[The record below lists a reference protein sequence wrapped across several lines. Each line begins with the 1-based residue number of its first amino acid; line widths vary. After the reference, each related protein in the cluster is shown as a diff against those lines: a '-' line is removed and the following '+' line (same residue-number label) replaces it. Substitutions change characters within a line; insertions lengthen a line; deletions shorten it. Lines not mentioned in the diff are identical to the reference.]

1 MSNLVYCACHVGIQI
16 VLKMFREVERI
27 TQGFDKKNPIKRF
40 DKSKFIQIWDELE
53 IIGVPCKLG
62 ESIRHKSN
70 EYMDLNYGQSDGA
83 ISDKILSRHDGIL
96 KV

>member
-40 DKSKFIQIWDELE
+40 DKSKFIQLWDEIE
-53 IIGVPCKLG
+53 RNGVACKHG
-62 ESIRHKSN
+62 ESIHHKSN
-70 EYMDLNYGQSDGA
+70 KYMDLNYGQFDGENSD
-83 ISDKILSRHDGIL
+83 IIRHDVIL